1 MYELLLMLQ
10 DLRLSLPDVFTDA
23 AVLISSPLFHIAL
36 PLAFA
41 TFFLWCVD
49 RRQGEWMMMNI
60 VTGMFVSHFMK
71 DIIKNPRPW
80 IVDERIA
87 PEERAL
93 EHASGYST
101 PSGHSV
107 DAVTG
112 YGSLM
117 MLLKRKWSTMV
128 FGTLMIL
135 MVFSRLFLGVHTIL
149 DVLLGALVAIAVMT
163 VNWILIRKAYDGHNL
178 QVTAVYMLSF
188 ITVCTIWVLIADD
201 LNGLMTYAGVM
212 LGSIIGRHIENE
224 SIEFKAVSDS
234 KSRKILSLAIGWSLT
249 TIMFLVPYVLLGKD
263 AGYCIGGFL
272 AGLCIFTMVPII
284 LKRIKL
290 SGEFSLS

>member
-10 DLRLSLPDVFTDA
+10 DLRLSLPDVFTNV

-49 RRQGEWMMMNI
+49 KRQGEWMMMNI
-60 VTGMFVSHFMK
+60 VTGMFVSHFLK

-80 IVDERIA
+80 IADERIT

-135 MVFSRLFLGVHTIL
+135 LVFSRLFLGVHTIL
-149 DVLLGALVAIAVMT
+149 DVLLGALVAIAVMA
-163 VNWILIRKAYDGHNL
+163 VNWILMRKAYDGHNL

-188 ITVCTIWVLIADD
+188 ITVCMIWVLIADD
-201 LNGLMTYAGVM
+201 LNGLMTYSGLM
-212 LGSIIGRHIENE
+212 LGTITGAYVSRKNIPYEIPVQSKKEKIINMATGWTVIAITFIASNIILGNIIGNN
-224 SIEFKAVSDS
+224 
-234 KSRKILSLAIGWSLT
+234 
-249 TIMFLVPYVLLGKD
+249 
-263 AGYCIGGFL
+263 IGGL
-272 AGLCIFTMVPII
+272 LVGLYIFQ
-284 LKRIKL
+284 RHQ
-290 SGEFSLS
+290 SA